1 MIDLKLVI
9 KEKKKKW
16 HRVYLCHKKLRII
29 IIFYIPV
36 NKAIAAIIP
45 RNNKIIPMA
54 TKVSCSSTE
63 LIFFIIFNFI
73 VNKNCVLKGK
83 LEKNL
88 TIRSVFRGK
97 DCYKVIKKS
106 GLYKFY

>member
-1 MIDLKLVI
+1 MAQDIPVPQII
-9 KEKKKKW
+9 KN
-16 HRVYLCHKKLRII
+16 YNN
-29 IIFYIPV
+29 FYIPV

-63 LIFFIIFNFI
+63 LIFFIIFNFN

-88 TIRSVFRGK
+88 TIRQFLWERISTK
-97 DCYKVIKKS
+97 
-106 GLYKFY
+106 L